1 MTNENTQEDVQQKP
15 LRRRFL
21 LSAGL
26 LLGAL
31 WTAAISAP
39 FLAGL
44 RPSRKTQAA
53 GAPVAVDIAAMREG
67 ELKVVVWRLKPV
79 WVLRRSDKMLQK
91 IQSGESTE
99 LSDPQSAAS
108 TQPAYCQNDTRSRK
122 PAIFVAVGLCTHL
135 GCSPRKDGDEGF
147 FCACHGSRF
156 DFAGRVFKGSP
167 APTNLV
173 IPPYHYAADNAI
185 VIGDDGKTV

>member
-1 MTNENTQEDVQQKP
+1 MTGVGGPQQKS
-15 LRRRFL
+15 LRRRLL

-31 WTAAISAP
+31 WTAALSAP

-53 GAPVAVDIAAMREG
+53 GAPVEVDVKSLREG

-79 WVLRRSDKMLQK
+79 WVMRRSDEMVQKM
-91 IQSGESTE
+91 QSEESG

-108 TQPAYCQNDTRSRK
+108 TQPSYCQNATRSRK
-122 PAIFVAVGLCTHL
+122 TDIFVAVGLCTHL

-173 IPPYHYAADNAI
+173 IPPYYYTADNAI
-185 VIGDDGKTV
+185 VVGEDAGQKPA

>member
-79 WVLRRSDKMLQK
+79 WVLRRS
-91 IQSGESTE
+91 IVANSR
-99 LSDPQSAAS
+99 QSAKRRRKRRI
-108 TQPAYCQNDTRSRK
+108 DKSRFGNPPSHGNQQLRITK
-122 PAIFVAVGLCTHL
+122 RHGARDDAPAI
-135 GCSPRKDGDEGF
+135 
-147 FCACHGSRF
+147 
-156 DFAGRVFKGSP
+156 
-167 APTNLV
+167 
-173 IPPYHYAADNAI
+173 
-185 VIGDDGKTV
+185 

>member
-1 MTNENTQEDVQQKP
+1 MTGAGGPQHKS
-15 LRRRFL
+15 LRRRLL

-31 WTAAISAP
+31 WTAALSAP

-44 RPSRKTQAA
+44 RPSRKTRAA
-53 GAPVAVDIAAMREG
+53 GVPVEVDIQSLREG
-67 ELKVVVWRLKPV
+67 ELKVVIWRLKPV
-79 WVLRRSDKMLQK
+79 WVMRRSEEMVKKMQ
-91 IQSGESTE
+91 GEDTR

-108 TQPAYCQNDTRSRK
+108 IQPSYCQNATRSRK
-122 PAIFVAVGLCTHL
+122 PDVFVAVGLCTHL

-156 DFAGRVFKGSP
+156 DFAGRVFEGSP

-173 IPPYHYAADNAI
+173 IPPYYYAADNAI
-185 VIGDDGKTV
+185 VVGEDDGPKPA